1 MPRRSIA
8 PTLAL
13 VSRSRR
19 TWNPETQ
26 QLWRFQRE
34 QRVAGLAVL
43 FEDEVFSHVLERRAR
58 SDGLKRVCGVLGW
71 SGLTGPTLKSEA
83 DPNGWA

>member
-43 FEDEVFSHVLERRAR
+43 FEDGVFSHVLERRFGVT
-58 SDGLKRVCGVLGW
+58 GL
-71 SGLTGPTLKSEA
+71 SECVEFW
-83 DPNGWA
+83 GGQV